1 MILNMARCR
10 TDDGSDVKRGA
21 VIKDNNGT
29 LITEI
34 NEVLRIWAVYYKE
47 VLNGTGAASCLEL
60 PSSVM
65 REVDVEEI

>member
-1 MILNMARCR
+1 MILNMARYR
-10 TDDGSDVKRGA
+10 TDDGSDVKRAA
-21 VIKDNNGT
+21 VIKGNNGT

-34 NEVLRIWAVYYKE
+34 NEVLRIWGYKE
-47 VLNGTGAASCLEL
+47 VLSGTGAASCLEL